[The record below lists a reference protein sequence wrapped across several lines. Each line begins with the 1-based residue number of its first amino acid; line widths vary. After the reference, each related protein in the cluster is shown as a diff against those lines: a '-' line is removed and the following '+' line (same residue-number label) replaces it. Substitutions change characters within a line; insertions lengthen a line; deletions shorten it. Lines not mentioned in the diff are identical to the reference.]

1 MNSVSSHLQLWN
13 RCSATRPSPRRAPS
27 HTPDC
32 GQALLKAATANMDR
46 PRKPPPTFTPSTPTT
61 ASGIVRYLW
70 EEAYPGGATPSE
82 GLRLFSDAIE
92 YQDFNYREPFV
103 GKGAVRAFVEVCHCG
118 GGGRGSASRD
128 LFTASLAESRPSTS
142 PASSL
147 LFSACRRESERSA
160 SRGRRGG
167 ERGGGGE
174 ERAVSA
180 CGVLRERRRS
190 RLLPCEHHLSPSL
203 PISPHISPSL
213 PTSPPISRQVVVNG
227 QDGPSGISF
236 YEVDTDGKACLSPWS
251 LTLSDLHRP
260 ILAASSRKSRTRSK
274 STIPYATSNRNP
286 DPDP

>member
-1 MNSVSSHLQLWN
+1 
-13 RCSATRPSPRRAPS
+13 
-27 HTPDC
+27 
-32 GQALLKAATANMDR
+32 MDR
-46 PRKPPPTFTPSTPTT
+46 PRKPPPTFTPATPTT

-92 YQDFNYREPFV
+92 YEDFNYREPFV
-103 GKGAVRAFVEVCHCG
+103 GKGAVRAFVEVPLRRQ
-118 GGGRGSASRD
+118 GGRGSASRD
-128 LFTASLAESRPSTS
+128 LFTASLAESRLLTS

-147 LFSACRRESERSA
+147 ICSACRRESERSA

-213 PTSPPISRQVVVNG
+213 PTSPHLSPHLPTSPHISPHLPISPHISRQVLVNG

-236 YEVDTDGKACLSPWS
+236 YEVDTDGKACGTIS
-251 LTLSDLHRP
+251 LRDIEP
-260 ILAASSRKSRTRSK
+260 Q
-274 STIPYATSNRNP
+274 P
-286 DPDP
+286 